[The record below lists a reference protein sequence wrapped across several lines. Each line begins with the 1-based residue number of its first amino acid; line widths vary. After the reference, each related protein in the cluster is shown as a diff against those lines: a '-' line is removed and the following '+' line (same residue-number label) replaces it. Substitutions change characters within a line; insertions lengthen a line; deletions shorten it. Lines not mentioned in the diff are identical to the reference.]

1 MTPEIP
7 PPERRGP
14 EDPSWKDD
22 RFGPEAAAV
31 IDGTLVT
38 LDDPDQAL
46 RVLTL
51 AKESGSAFAA
61 FLLLS
66 DTDAA
71 AADLD
76 EKFATAYVDAWEN
89 FAEFRRDVLDGL
101 GWLEAV
107 KDVMRTQG
115 IPEDHLTWNHA
126 AIDIQIFDI
135 YDLVR
140 LDGWWH
146 AFYK

>member
-1 MTPEIP
+1 MTPETP
-7 PPERRGP
+7 PPAGKDP
-14 EDPSWKDD
+14 EKNTWNDD

-51 AKESGSAFAA
+51 AKESGAAFAA
-61 FLLLS
+61 YLLLS

-71 AADLD
+71 AVDLE
-76 EKFATAYVDAWEN
+76 EKFSSAYVDAWEK
-89 FAEFRRDVLDGL
+89 FDQFRRDVLDGL

-115 IPEDHLTWNHA
+115 IPEDHLIWNSA
-126 AIDIQIFDI
+126 SIDIQIFDI